1 MLEIRQLVNQPAAS
15 NGYVLFDRTVGDDC
29 LLVDPGAEDSTELLA
44 LLRQEH
50 LQPLYIILTH
60 EHYDHCW
67 GVTALRQAF
76 PSVKVLC
83 STNCS
88 EAIQDRKKNHSAFFY
103 RPGFELSPA
112 EILLNEIQWSF
123 EWQGLQLRF
132 WPAQG
137 HTASGIIFT
146 LGTFVFTGDELM
158 KDAKTV
164 TKLKTGS
171 PDRLLDSL
179 QRLEGLQGQGLTVC
193 PGHGEMFPLDGYDL
207 SKAK

>member
-1 MLEIRQLVNQPAAS
+1 MEIRRLVNQPAAS
-15 NGYVLFDRTVGDDC
+15 NGYVLFDKVFGDDA
-29 LLVDPGAEDSTELLA
+29 LLVDPGAKDSTELLA

-50 LQPLYIILTH
+50 LQPQYIILTH

-67 GVTALRQAF
+67 GVTTLRQAF

-83 STNCS
+83 SANCS

-103 RPGFELSPA
+103 RPGFELPPA
-112 EILLNEIQWSF
+112 EILLDDIGWAF
-123 EWQGLQLRF
+123 EWHGQRLKF

-137 HTASGIIFT
+137 HTASGVIFT
-146 LGTFVFTGDELM
+146 LGNFMFTGDELI

-171 PDRLLDSL
+171 PDKLLDSL
-179 QRLEGLQGQGLTVC
+179 HLLEDLQGQGLTVC
-193 PGHGEMFPLDGYDL
+193 PGHGEMFTLDGYDL
-207 SKAK
+207 NKAK